1 MKSVNKFI
9 TENKGVLSLFGI
21 LLGIVFSAGLF
32 VGSNNMDRYDTIKYG
47 HESLDKR
54 TNKIEGQINNIQE
67 QVKDIQNKIESLRN
81 DIHKN
86 AEKQQD
92 NIHKLEIEFYKNKK

>member
-32 VGSNNMDRYDTIKYG
+32 VGSNNMDRYDTIK
-47 HESLDKR
+47 
-54 TNKIEGQINNIQE
+54 
-67 QVKDIQNKIESLRN
+67 
-81 DIHKN
+81 
-86 AEKQQD
+86 
-92 NIHKLEIEFYKNKK
+92 